1 MGVGE
6 YTIPAPMDD
15 VMGSFAGAIR
25 LGPWSPCS
33 ILELVGSAVGK
44 GWERVSL
51 YTYIL
56 NLYRYLLFIY
66 FYFLYIHK
74 IIKLQVLH
82 VTSHFLVVFWFS
94 CSSFPQLDHFP
105 F

>member
-1 MGVGE
+1 MV
-6 YTIPAPMDD
+6 D
-15 VMGSFAGAIR
+15 VMGSFFFGAIR

-33 ILELVGSAVGK
+33 VLELVGSVDGK
-44 GWERVSL
+44 GDVKGYL
-51 YTYIL
+51 YIYI
-56 NLYRYLLFIY
+56 YIYIFIY
-66 FYFLYIHK
+66 YLYIHMFLYIHK